1 KWDWSEDQIQNAFE
15 TYPTRMKLSVK
26 KSMSIMD
33 YLLGEEDC
41 AEVFHLPYISLQ
53 GSDKEQILLCTLQ
66 MNQKSFLEKFV
77 IKYEQ
82 APELLKIYNQ
92 ASIRRVSEDSQS
104 DELIFAAK
112 QVET

>member
-1 KWDWSEDQIQNAFE
+1 
-15 TYPTRMKLSVK
+15 
-26 KSMSIMD
+26 
-33 YLLGEEDC
+33 
-41 AEVFHLPYISLQ
+41 
-53 GSDKEQILLCTLQ
+53 

-104 DELIFAAK
+104 DELILLPSKSKPSYWLAEICVGAARDK
-112 QVET
+112 YIVLVCFYLNLAVYEFYRSISKDTY

>member
-1 KWDWSEDQIQNAFE
+1 
-15 TYPTRMKLSVK
+15 
-26 KSMSIMD
+26 
-33 YLLGEEDC
+33 
-41 AEVFHLPYISLQ
+41 
-53 GSDKEQILLCTLQ
+53 

-104 DELIFAAK
+104 DELILLPSKSKPSYWLAEICVGAARDK
-112 QVET
+112 YIVLVNRGGDLQLNLEPHWIILCGTCLIHEFVVAGCVATFVVSMNYFK